1 MGTSGGTA
9 TAARAAKAAIP
20 AFAEAN
26 FFELRRGT
34 SKISFTVSNIAGEPV
49 LSYETQTFT
58 GDEVHIET
66 TEIGTLVTV
75 TLSAIPDLERRLLT
89 LVLPLVQVNPGT
101 PEKVSVPVIF
111 TRIEMSIAGR
121 PLHPGPVQTYD
132 VKVYTGKASF
142 ILS

>member
-1 MGTSGGTA
+1 MGTPGGTA
-9 TAARAAKAAIP
+9 AVRAAKAAPP

-49 LSYETQTFT
+49 LSYGTQTFT
-58 GDEVHIET
+58 GREVRIET

-75 TLSAIPDLERRLLT
+75 TLSAIPDLETRLLT
-89 LVLPLVQVNPGT
+89 LVLPLVQVGPAT

-111 TRIEMSIAGR
+111 TRVEMSIAGR

-132 VKVYTGKASF
+132 VKIYTGKASF
-142 ILS
+142 IVS